1 MQKITRIGKLQPREG
16 ILTPRLLGT
25 PRISRLT
32 LVNWQQGE
40 IAALRS
46 PVLFHFVEGTSVIA
60 RTTTLRFLGK
70 ATLRTT
76 LLLSRSNE

>member
-1 MQKITRIGKLQPREG
+1 MNPDATDWSRGASRARRIAGLPEFPSKQDKIVA
-16 ILTPRLLGT
+16 LL
-25 PRISRLT
+25 R
-32 LVNWQQGE
+32 Q
-40 IAALRS
+40 
-46 PVLFHFVEGTSVIA
+46 VLFYSVEGTSVIA